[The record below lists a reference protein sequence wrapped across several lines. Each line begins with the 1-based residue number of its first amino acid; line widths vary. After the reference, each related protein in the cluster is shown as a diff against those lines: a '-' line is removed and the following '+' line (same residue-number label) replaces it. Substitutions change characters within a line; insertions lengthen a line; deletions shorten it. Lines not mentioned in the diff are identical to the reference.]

1 MEPEKVVVEIEAI
14 LPGVP
19 FFLITGFKDLA
30 DIYLFQTDAG
40 SWRSAFH
47 MKHIERVFLGDPA
60 DGGWPQAPSLVAE
73 AFPELVA

>member
-19 FFLITGFKDLA
+19 FFHIVGFRDLPE
-30 DIYLFQTDAG
+30 IYLFQTEAG
-40 SWRSAFH
+40 RWCSVFH
-47 MKHIERVFLGDPA
+47 VKRIERIFLGDPA